1 MRLKTELSD
10 DAEKELDGLYILV
23 PSSDHS
29 YVLMRL
35 AKTKV
40 VKNYGYYREYYDGDM
55 LEDGDVVK
63 EMWVAE

>member
-10 DAEKELDGLYILV
+10 EAEKELDGLYILV

-29 YVLMRL
+29 YDLMRL
-35 AKTKV
+35 TKTKV
-40 VKNYGYYREYYDGDM
+40 VENYGYYSEYYDDDM

-63 EMWVAE
+63 EMWVAR